1 MRLAMLAL
9 ALGLPFVVYVGGNA
23 AHQASIERDVGQ
35 RVGDVV
41 SPAAYAQIGPAFVSG
56 DRSPKKRQITASGI
70 RYQQNRGA
78 GVRYRRLLLLAAFC
92 L

>member
-41 SPAAYAQIGPAFVSG
+41 SPAAYAQIGHAFVSG
-56 DRSPKKRQITASGI
+56 DRSPKTKDR
-70 RYQQNRGA
+70 
-78 GVRYRRLLLLAAFC
+78 
-92 L
+92 